1 MSEEYV
7 KVKMSRGG
15 FMNLLVKGRVYS
27 DDVEIDSIQ
36 WPGGGEVAN
45 KNISDIGQVQ
55 EAFSDAVISAS
66 ENAYLDSALRYLED

>member
-7 KVKMSRGG
+7 KVKMARGG
-15 FMNLLVKGRVYS
+15 YMNLLVKGHVYS

-45 KNISDIGQVQ
+45 KNISDMGQVQ
-55 EAFSDAVISAS
+55 EAFSDAVVSTS
-66 ENAYLDSALRYLED
+66 ENAYLDSALSYMED